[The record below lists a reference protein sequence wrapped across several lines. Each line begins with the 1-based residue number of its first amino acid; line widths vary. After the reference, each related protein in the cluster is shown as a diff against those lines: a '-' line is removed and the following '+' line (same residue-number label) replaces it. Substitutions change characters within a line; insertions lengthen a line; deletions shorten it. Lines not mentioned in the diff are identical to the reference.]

1 MGFVE
6 KVGNFF
12 PTKKFRPILERT
24 RVVTPDAKQKV
35 KTAQRTND
43 EVLVAKQLLIF
54 DKKIGMV
61 AELTAT
67 KLFFS
72 RKF

>member
-1 MGFVE
+1 MLNNAKFMGFIG

-43 EVLVAKQLLIF
+43 KVIIV
-54 DKKIGMV
+54 KK
-61 AELTAT
+61 T
-67 KLFFS
+67 
-72 RKF
+72 